1 MTFGIVVKIGTGAL
15 FLYGIPFILIAG
27 WLSSRLLG
35 VRRGWLRSAFAGL
48 CGWVF
53 GLVIAAIVSN
63 QSVRTDAELNDVL
76 ALAFFF
82 GILVTMFVSLALE
95 LLLRPKVRRRR
106 HWLRPILH
114 PITTIKRRLAPLGR
128 SREIVRYARKRGL
141 AGLRSASMAKLAT
154 PEYARRIR
162 LTLEDCG
169 GMFVKFGQIA
179 STRSDL
185 LPEALTTELAQ
196 LQSSARP
203 VPAVQVRDV
212 LEAEL
217 HATVEEE
224 FASVRLRAVGR
235 RVDRPDPPRRAQVRR
250 TGGGQDPATRHRR
263 RGPPGRRRAAPG
275 RRHARTARGRRPPAR
290 DQAARQRAHQLAR
303 A

>member
-1 MTFGIVVKIGTGAL
+1 MVYGEVVVDVGL
-15 FLYGIPFILIAG
+15 DRLLLYGIPFILIAG

-82 GILVTMFVSLALE
+82 GIFVTMFVSLALE

-128 SREIVRYARKRGL
+128 SAR
-141 AGLRSASMAKLAT
+141 SSAT
-154 PEYARRIR
+154 PASGGWPGSARRPW
-162 LTLEDCG
+162 
-169 GMFVKFGQIA
+169 
-179 STRSDL
+179 RSW
-185 LPEALTTELAQ
+185 
-196 LQSSARP
+196 
-203 VPAVQVRDV
+203 
-212 LEAEL
+212 
-217 HATVEEE
+217 
-224 FASVRLRAVGR
+224 
-235 RVDRPDPPRRAQVRR
+235 
-250 TGGGQDPATRHRR
+250 RR
-263 RGPPGRRRAAPG
+263 RSTPGASG
-275 RRHARTARGRRPPAR
+275 
-290 DQAARQRAHQLAR
+290 
-303 A
+303 